1 MVQIGCKVTP
11 ELFEELKNE
20 WQSNNDSFPT
30 FADYLRSMIVA
41 RHKNAQ
47 LTIPDIKISQVE
59 TNQYETLLRPMYEKV
74 KGSYIS
80 CTSIDGR
87 ITEFAIE
94 RPIDILNA
102 LLKTN
107 KFQ

>member
-11 ELFEELKNE
+11 ELFEVLQSE

-41 RHKNAQ
+41 RNKSPQ
-47 LTIPDIKISQVE
+47 LLTTDNQINQVE
-59 TNQYETLLRPMYEKV
+59 KNQYEVLLKPMYEKV
-74 KGSYIS
+74 KGSYLS
-80 CTSIDGR
+80 FKSIDG
-87 ITEFAIE
+87 IVKEFAIE
-94 RPIDILNA
+94 KPIDILNA

-107 KFQ
+107 KFI